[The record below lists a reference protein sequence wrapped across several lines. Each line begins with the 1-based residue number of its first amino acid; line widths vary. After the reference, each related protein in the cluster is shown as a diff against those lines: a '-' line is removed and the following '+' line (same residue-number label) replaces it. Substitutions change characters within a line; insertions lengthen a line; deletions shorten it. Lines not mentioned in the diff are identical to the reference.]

1 MKIFIQVDGD
11 CIGNNDNSDRDLICT
26 IPRRIFGTIPYH
38 TTNYLERSSCVR
50 ISSRSV
56 LAVSI

>member
-26 IPRRIFGTIPYH
+26 IPRILAYMNESLVRYH
-38 TTNYLERSSCVR
+38 TTTQLGRNDD
-50 ISSRSV
+50 
-56 LAVSI
+56 